1 MIFLPRTAVRETAE
15 RWNVI
20 NDRTTS
26 LGGTESATGTYVVT
40 GSASGM
46 GAQVVARLRA
56 DGHRV
61 IGVDRADA
69 EVVADLSTPAGRQ
82 LAVDEVLGW
91 CDGVLDGAVMAAGLG
106 PKRGAERTIVE
117 VNVLG
122 VTELLTG
129 WRPAL
134 AASGRA
140 KVVVFGSNSTTSTP
154 LVPRRAVRQL
164 LRGDTAGAA
173 RVIARRRQLAPP
185 VAYAASKLAVSQWCR
200 RRGVTADWAGAGIR
214 LNLLAPGPVLTP
226 LLRSQLSSSTG
237 KQVRSFPVPAR
248 EYGTPEQI
256 AAWVMLML
264 SPAADFMVGSVVT
277 VDGGTEALLRPGDWP
292 SRLPLRRLP
301 HMLWTM
307 AQAPKRGQVA
317 DYSDV

>member
-1 MIFLPRTAVRETAE
+1 M
-15 RWNVI
+15 
-20 NDRTTS
+20 
-26 LGGTESATGTYVVT
+26 GTYAVT

-46 GAQVVARLRA
+46 GAQVAERLRGE
-56 DGHRV
+56 GHRV

-69 EVVADLSTPAGRQ
+69 DVVADLSTPGGRQ
-82 LAVDEVLGW
+82 LAVDEVLAR
-91 CDGVLDGAVMAAGLG
+91 CDGVLDGAVLAAGLG

-122 VTELLTG
+122 VTDLLTG

-134 AASGRA
+134 AAADKA

-164 LRGDTAGAA
+164 LRGDTEGAT
-173 RVIARRRQLAPP
+173 RVIQRRRQLAPP

-200 RRGVTADWAGAGIR
+200 RRAVTAEWAGEGIR
-214 LNLLAPGPVLTP
+214 VNLLAPGPVLTP

-256 AAWVMLML
+256 ADWVAVML
-264 SPAADFMVGSVVT
+264 SPAADFMVGSVIT

-292 SRLPLRRLP
+292 ARLPLRELP
-301 HMLWTM
+301 RMLWTM

-317 DYSDV
+317 DYSEV

>member
-1 MIFLPRTAVRETAE
+1 M
-15 RWNVI
+15 
-20 NDRTTS
+20 
-26 LGGTESATGTYVVT
+26 GTYAVT

-46 GAQVVARLRA
+46 GAQVAERLRGE
-56 DGHRV
+56 GHRV

-69 EVVADLSTPAGRQ
+69 DVVADLSTPGGRQ
-82 LAVDEVLGW
+82 LAVDEVLSR
-91 CDGVLDGAVMAAGLG
+91 CDGVLDGAVLAAGLG

-122 VTELLTG
+122 VTDLLTG

-134 AASGRA
+134 AAADKA

-164 LRGDTAGAA
+164 LRGDTEGAA
-173 RVIARRRQLAPP
+173 RVIRRRRQLAPP

-200 RRGVTADWAGAGIR
+200 RHAVAAEWAGEGIR
-214 LNLLAPGPVLTP
+214 VNLLAPGPVLTP

-256 AAWVMLML
+256 ADWVAVML
-264 SPAADFMVGSVVT
+264 SPAADFMVGSVIT

-292 SRLPLRRLP
+292 SRLPLRELP
-301 HMLWTM
+301 RMLWTM
-307 AQAPKRGQVA
+307 ARAPKRGQVA
-317 DYSDV
+317 DYSEV